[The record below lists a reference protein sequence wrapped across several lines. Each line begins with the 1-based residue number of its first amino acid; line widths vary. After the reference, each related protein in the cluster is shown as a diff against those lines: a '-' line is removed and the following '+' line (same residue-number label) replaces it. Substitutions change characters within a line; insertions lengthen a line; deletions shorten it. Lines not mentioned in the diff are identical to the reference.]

1 MGRPDPS
8 WSGPGLPNPRVKR
21 TQGLLLVALVACLAA
36 CGGNGG
42 GSGTTSTGVTV
53 DENTITVVSTTA
65 ATLSDLTGVWDNGVL
80 VLEVN
85 DSGEYV
91 VMSSDGSTTV
101 LMGGFVARDG
111 DEFSFVTATTAECPG
126 QTGTYVAVVEG
137 DELTLTLVEDPCALR
152 SSGFA
157 APFARND

>member
-1 MGRPDPS
+1 
-8 WSGPGLPNPRVKR
+8 VKR

-53 DENTITVVSTTA
+53 DENTITVSTTA

>member
-1 MGRPDPS
+1 
-8 WSGPGLPNPRVKR
+8 VKR
-21 TQGLLLVALVACLAA
+21 TQGLLLVVLVACLAA

-53 DENTITVVSTTA
+53 DENTITVSTTA

>member
-53 DENTITVVSTTA
+53 DENTITVSTTA